1 MRDIVERLEAHN
13 EYCESAEA
21 KQLHKDAAEE
31 IRAQRRQIAELEN
44 LVRRARSDKMSRR
57 S

>member
-1 MRDIVERLEAHN
+1 MDILDRLEH
-13 EYCESAEA
+13 EPSYCEHSDAR
-21 KQLHKDAAEE
+21 QLRHDAAEE

-57 S
+57 AA